1 MWEFAFEKSF
11 LKKLR
16 GIKQKKKS
24 LVKYILM
31 EDTLLK
37 SILCGLF
44 MTHMIFD
51 IG

>member
-1 MWEFAFEKSF
+1 MWEFAFEKYF

-16 GIKQKKKS
+16 GIKQKKS

-44 MTHMIFD
+44 MNQMIFD